1 MGEFLT
7 QKIIMRAAARN
18 VKVSAEAIT
27 ANKDLVEEQHAALAQ
42 SEWVE
47 SLPMQKRVRLCL

>member
-18 VKVSAEAIT
+18 VKVFAEAMT
-27 ANKDLVEEQHAALAQ
+27 ANKDLVGEQHVALAQ
-42 SEWVE
+42 SEWAE
-47 SLPMQKRVRLCL
+47 SLPMQKRVRLWL

>member
-18 VKVSAEAIT
+18 VKVFAEAIT
-27 ANKDLVEEQHAALAQ
+27 ANKDLVEGQHVALAQ
-42 SEWVE
+42 SEWAE
-47 SLPMQKRVRLCL
+47 SLPMQKRVRLRL